1 MPPMII
7 GIVGAGGI
15 GGYYAG
21 LLSRAGHPVRLLARG
36 DHLAAIQRRGL
47 EVRTPDETFITH
59 PEATDDGTRLVGCDY
74 VFVTVKGYSLPEV
87 GAEVAAAA
95 KAGAAIVP
103 LLNGIDV
110 PDRLVA
116 LGVPRDAIIGGF
128 VRASLVRT
136 EPGVISRLSPFD
148 VIVIGELDRVE
159 RERTSRLA
167 NVFTGANIN
176 ASVSDDIVLDLWRK
190 FAFIVTMGVACG
202 LSRKSIGPVLSTERG
217 RALVLGAIHEIVEV
231 SQGALGPQDEEQTR
245 KDIFALPAAMK
256 PSFLLD
262 LERGGPTEL
271 ELLPGTVS
279 RFGRERG
286 VPTPIHDVATAAFE
300 IATL

>member
-1 MPPMII
+1 MII

-36 DHLAAIQRRGL
+36 AHLAAIQQRGL
-47 EVRTPDETFITH
+47 EIRTPDETFVTH
-59 PEATDDGTRLVGCDY
+59 PEATDDGARLVGCDY

-87 GAEVAAAA
+87 GAGVAAAA
-95 KAGAAIVP
+95 KSGAAIVP

-110 PDRLVA
+110 AERLVA
-116 LGVPRDAIIGGF
+116 LGVPRDAIIGGL
-128 VRASLVRT
+128 VRASVART

-148 VIVIGELDRVE
+148 LIVVGELDRVA

-167 NVFTGANIN
+167 NVFTGANIK
-176 ASVSDDIVLDLWRK
+176 AAVSDDMLLDLWRK
-190 FAFIVTMGVACG
+190 FAFIVTMAVACG

-217 RALVLGAIHEIVEV
+217 RALVLGAIHEIVDV
-231 SQGALGPQDEEQTR
+231 SQGVLGPEDEEQTR

-286 VPTPIHDVATAAFE
+286 IPTPIHDVATAAFE
-300 IATL
+300 VATV

>member
-1 MPPMII
+1 MII

-15 GGYYAG
+15 GGFYAG

-36 DHLAAIQRRGL
+36 AQLAAIQQRGL
-47 EVRTPDETFITH
+47 AIRTPDETFVTH

-87 GAEVAAAA
+87 GTEVVAAA

-110 PDRLVA
+110 AERLVA
-116 LGVPRDAIIGGF
+116 LGVPRDAIIGGL

-148 VIVIGELDRVE
+148 LIVVGELDRVA
-159 RERTSRLA
+159 RERTVRLA
-167 NVFTGANIN
+167 NVFAGANIK
-176 ASVSDDIVLDLWRK
+176 AVVSDDIVLDLWRK
-190 FAFIVTMGVACG
+190 FAFIVTMGVTCG

-217 RALVLGAIHEIVEV
+217 RALVSGAIHEIVDV
-231 SQGALGPQDEEQTR
+231 SQGALGPQDEEQIR
-245 KDIFALPAAMK
+245 KDIFALPATMK

-300 IATL
+300 VATV

>member
-1 MPPMII
+1 M
-7 GIVGAGGI
+7 
-15 GGYYAG
+15 
-21 LLSRAGHPVRLLARG
+21 
-36 DHLAAIQRRGL
+36 
-47 EVRTPDETFITH
+47 
-59 PEATDDGTRLVGCDY
+59 
-74 VFVTVKGYSLPEV
+74 TVKGYSLPEV

-110 PDRLVA
+110 AERLVA
-116 LGVPRDAIIGGF
+116 LGVPREAIIGGF

-148 VIVIGELDRVE
+148 LIVVGELDRVA
-159 RERTSRLA
+159 RERTSQLA
-167 NVFTGANIN
+167 NVFAGANIK
-176 ASVSDDIVLDLWRK
+176 AAVSDDIVLDLWRK

-217 RALVLGAIHEIVEV
+217 RALVLGAIQEIVAV
-231 SQGALGPQDEEQTR
+231 SQGALGPEDEEQTR

-300 IATL
+300 VATI